1 MSLDLSATHF
11 ELFGLPPR
19 FDLDLDA
26 LDRAYRAIQTEIHP
40 DRFAEAGDAAQRQA
54 VQWAA
59 HANAA
64 YATLKRPFER
74 ACYLLQG
81 QGIDPLDPRDTRLPH
96 DFLVKQM
103 AWRETLAEAVAAHDA
118 AALDRLEAETR
129 AEARAALTELA
140 ALIDERQD
148 YPGAAGAVR
157 KYRFLEKF
165 LADLGEAHEQID

>member
-1 MSLDLSATHF
+1 VSLDFSATYF

-19 FDLDLDA
+19 FGLDVEA
-26 LDRAYRAIQTEIHP
+26 LDQAYRALQTEIHP

-64 YATLKRPFER
+64 YTTLKRPFER
-74 ACYLLQG
+74 ACYLLQR
-81 QGIDPLDPRDTRLPH
+81 QGIDPLDPRNTRMPQ

-103 AWRETLAEAVAAHDA
+103 IWREALAEAVAARDG
-118 AALDRLEAETR
+118 AALDRLERDTR
-129 AEARAALTELA
+129 AEARTALDELA
-140 ALIDERQD
+140 TLIDERRD
-148 YPGAAGAVR
+148 YPGAAEAVR

-165 LADLGEAHEQID
+165 LADIGEAYEHID